1 MYDTQSELNHDRY
14 IVCYLIR
21 LHTQRAQVHRRS
33 LSAARDTHRSG
44 RAQQLE
50 VNELDLGGVA
60 LL

>member
-1 MYDTQSELNHDRY
+1 MNDTQSELKHDRY
-14 IVCYLIR
+14 TVCYLIR

-44 RAQQLE
+44 RAQLE
-50 VNELDLGGVA
+50 VNESDLGGVA